1 MIKKFKV
8 FISGNQKELK
18 KERFAVKEVI
28 LGNTIYFSLGRILLT
43 IFLKVRYELVD
54 LEASHVPSL
63 SIQRK

>member
-18 KERFAVKEVI
+18 KERFAVKEII
-28 LGNTIYFSLGRILLT
+28 LGNTIYFSSGRILLT